1 MAGEQILVVD
11 DEPRVLESIQFFLT
25 REGYGTDKASCGRDA
40 ISLFGEKRFDLVLLD
55 ISMPGMDGFEVMDHL
70 FGLDPEVLVIMVTGY
85 ATVESAVRALK
96 QGAWDYLKKPF
107 EYADLIKTV
116 KNALT
121 QKRLMKENVSVLARL
136 KISEKRCRYM
146 VNNSPDLIYTLDPQG
161 CFSFV
166 NNEFEEVLGYS
177 QAELLGKPFET
188 IVHPEFLNNSK
199 SSSRVGTVGGEDGGV
214 LQIRLKKSSARIK
227 VNDPYDAF
235 VSVELK
241 ATAMYLPD
249 DEGKSDFFA
258 GTYGVARDVTER
270 NNLHEQL
277 HQAQK
282 MEAIGTLAGGIAHD
296 FNNILMGIQG
306 YTSLVRITL
315 DPGSPEYRKLGCV
328 DDYVLSGSD
337 MTRQLLGFAQKS
349 SHELHLININQ
360 ILKMSAR
367 MFGRTKKEITIR
379 QNFQKD
385 LWSCEVDEGQIKQ
398 VLLNLYVNA
407 WQAMPKGGHIYLK
420 TENVNVARSKYQE
433 IGLEKH
439 GRYVRVS
446 VVDTGVGMSKEV
458 MERIFNPFFT
468 TKEMGEGTGL
478 GLATAYGIIKSHGG
492 SFRVLSKEGEGSS
505 FTFYLPAKESKYLQ
519 KKLQKDKPE
528 IIIGRGTVLLVDDEQ
543 GVVDVCSEMIESLGY
558 CVKAVTSGEKAIELI
573 RDNKTDIDLV
583 ILDIVMPGMNGFET
597 YEQIKSIAPDIK
609 VLISSGY
616 NKKDDLCSIL
626 DSKLENFIPK
636 PYDVAMLSEKI
647 NLAFDLG

>member
-1 MAGEQILVVD
+1 MAGEHILVVD

-25 REGYGTDKASCGRDA
+25 REGYGVGTASCGRDA
-40 ISLFGEKRFDLVLLD
+40 ISIFGQKQFDLVLLD
-55 ISMPGMDGFEVMDHL
+55 VSMPGMDGFEVMDNL
-70 FGLDPEVLVIMVTGY
+70 FGLDPDLLVIMVTGY

-121 QKRLMKENVSVLARL
+121 QKRLMKENVAVLARL
-136 KISEKRCRYM
+136 KVSEKRCRYM

-166 NNEFEEVLGYS
+166 NNKFEGVLGYS
-177 QAELLGKPFET
+177 QAELLGRPFEE
-188 IVHPEFLNNSK
+188 ILHPDSLNSI
-199 SSSRVGTVGGEDGGV
+199 SSISRVGTLGGEDVG
-214 LQIRLKKSSARIK
+214 LLKIRLKKSLAKIK
-227 VNDPYDAF
+227 VHDPYDAF
-235 VSVELK
+235 VSVELT

-249 DEGKSDFFA
+249 DQGNENFFA
-258 GTYGVARDVTER
+258 GTYCVARDVTER

-349 SHELHLININQ
+349 SHEFHLININH

-367 MFGRTKKEITIR
+367 MFGRTKKDITIR

-407 WQAMPKGGHIYLK
+407 WQAMPRGGQIYLK
-420 TENVNVARSKYQE
+420 TENVNVAGSKYQE
-433 IGLEKH
+433 IGLKKH

-446 VVDTGVGMSKEV
+446 VVDTGVGMNNEV
-458 MERIFNPFFT
+458 MERIFDPFFT
-468 TKEMGEGTGL
+468 TKEMGGGTGL
-478 GLATAYGIIKSHGG
+478 GLAMAYGIIKSHGG

-519 KKLQKDKPE
+519 KKLERDKPE

-573 RDNKTDIDLV
+573 RDKKVDIDLV
-583 ILDIVMPGMNGFET
+583 ILDMVMPGMNGFET
-597 YEQIKSIAPDIK
+597 YERIKSIAPDIK

-616 NKKDDLCSIL
+616 NKKDDLRSIL